1 MHAVNVS
8 TLKNNP
14 AQALQWA
21 QSQPVVVLNR
31 AKPMAMVLGMDSLP
45 SDKTANARMAL
56 AVSLFKDGGLSWM
69 QAAAYAECSASHF
82 MKHLARLG
90 IPIIDMTEEEVLKD
104 IDTLTKWLAE

>member
-14 AQALQWA
+14 TQALQWA

-45 SDKTANARMAL
+45 SDKTANARKHRTGNIFWLVASL
-56 AVSLFKDGGLSWM
+56 A
-69 QAAAYAECSASHF
+69 Q
-82 MKHLARLG
+82 R
-90 IPIIDMTEEEVLKD
+90 
-104 IDTLTKWLAE
+104 